1 MRNRRAF
8 LAAAGSAIASTS
20 GCLSTAGL
28 NSVTGGDELRLT
40 YDGAPP
46 HFQAVVM
53 QRESMFDAI
62 PAAVTTEEGGCKS
75 IVQMLVTEKAD
86 VGMTGII
93 PALTAIDRGPPLSI
107 VAASSREAFVVMAHE
122 DLADRYESDGGE
134 GWAEFAEDAGGTVKL
149 ATYPE
154 GSVSD
159 ITARHWLEET
169 LDSPGETVELVPLAG
184 PGAARQALIAGEV
197 DGAVI
202 PEPTPTLVE
211 TRGAPYRR
219 IGWVGEFIPGQPA
232 GVVLVRD
239 AFAEENPAAV
249 EGFLDRHRAATEFVN
264 SRPEPSAEYMS
275 DVYGGEGALD
285 PETALKALRSRAT
298 QYVTDPATIAEGT
311 DVMAEY
317 AARFEK
323 TQEVYDADD
332 LIDPKYYE
340 AVTE

>member
-1 MRNRRAF
+1 MRDRRAF
-8 LAAAGSAIASTS
+8 LAAAGSAIASVS
-20 GCLSTAGL
+20 GCVSTTGL
-28 NSVTGGDELRLT
+28 NSVTGGGKLRLT

-46 HFQAVVM
+46 HFQAEVM

-62 PAAVTTEEGGCKS
+62 PAEVTTEEGGCKS
-75 IVQMLVTEKAD
+75 IVQMLVTEKTD
-86 VGMTGII
+86 LGMTGII
-93 PALTAIDRGPPLSI
+93 PALAAIDRGPPLSI
-107 VAASSREAFVVMAHE
+107 VAASTREAFVVMARD
-122 DLADRYESDGGE
+122 DLADRYESDAGG
-134 GWAEFAEDAGGTVKL
+134 GWSGFVEDAGRKVKL

-159 ITARHWLEET
+159 ITARHWLKENF
-169 LDSPGETVELVPLAG
+169 DAPGETVELVPLGG
-184 PGAARQALIAGEV
+184 PGAARQALIADEV

-211 TRGAPYRR
+211 SRGEPFRR

-239 AFAEENPAAV
+239 AFAEENPEAV
-249 EGFLDRHRAATEFVN
+249 EGFVGRHRAATEFIN
-264 SRPEPSAEYMS
+264 SRPEASAEYMS

-298 QYVTDPATIAEGT
+298 QYVTDPATIVEGT
-311 DVMAEY
+311 GVMAEY
-317 AARFEK
+317 AARFGK
-323 TQEVYDADD
+323 TQQVYDADD
-332 LIDPKYYE
+332 LIEQQYYQ